1 MSMTLLW
8 ALICLIIFVVV
19 LAHPKLPNWMTFICM
34 APVVLLAKVMEAKD
48 IYAVLNN
55 SSLHLMVII
64 CMFSGM
70 IAATGLDIIIGDFV
84 DRVTSSQTGKKKEM
98 MIFAIVYIVSG
109 LISTVL
115 QNSYVA
121 MAFLPVLKSIARK
134 NRISLSKLVL
144 FVIFSTTLGGAIT
157 LIGTPTNVYANTALE
172 EAGLQLFGML
182 DFAWVGIPI
191 FIVGGLYMIIMNR
204 WCASYDDFGEAVVE
218 KTLTAE
224 QKKKQMVV
232 GIAFLVF
239 VIALVL
245 KSLKV
250 ISIDPNF
257 IGYAMIAI
265 AILTTIVS
273 PKEAMSSLDAQ
284 MILFCAGINL
294 MIAVMNQSGLGQVFG
309 DMIIKVIGESRN
321 LYLITAVLCI
331 GASIATSFMNNMA
344 CAGMLAPVGISIAN
358 ALGANP
364 QAIVLAIA
372 IGAGCSYLTPI
383 ASGTNQ
389 TMLIFTKLKFQ
400 DFAKFG
406 WPLLIISWILCIA
419 ILPQAYVIYTS
430 FKNTQGKIFVDGYS
444 LQSYQTA
451 IGKLGRSIQNTI
463 IIPLLALVVIVLLAV
478 LIAYLVVRRRNAL
491 TNVVDIL
498 SMIPYIVPGTVL
510 GIALLI
516 GFNKP
521 PLLISGTMLI
531 MVVALIIRRLPY
543 TIRSSVAILQQIPMS
558 IEEAAISLGA
568 SKMKAFFRIT
578 VPMMASG
585 IISGAILSWV
595 TMISELST
603 AIILYTGKTKTLT
616 VAIYTEVIRGNYG
629 TAAALSTIMTILT
642 VISLLAFSKL
652 NGGKDISL

>member
-1 MSMTLLW
+1 MSTTLIW
-8 ALICLIIFVVV
+8 AFVCLIIFVAV

-48 IYAVLNN
+48 IYAVLNS
-55 SSLHLMVII
+55 SSLHLMIII

-84 DRVTSSQTGKKKEM
+84 DHMTSSQTGKKKEM
-98 MIFAIVYIVSG
+98 MIFAIVYLVSG

-121 MAFLPVLKSIARK
+121 LAFLPVLKSIARK

-144 FVIFSTTLGGAIT
+144 FVIFATTLGGAIT

-191 FIVGGLYMIIMNR
+191 FIVGGIYMIVMNR
-204 WCASYDDFGEAVVE
+204 WCASYDDFGEETEE
-218 KTLTAE
+218 KALTSG
-224 QKKKQMVV
+224 QRRKQMVV
-232 GIAFLVF
+232 GITFLVF
-239 VIALVL
+239 VAALVL

-257 IGYAMIAI
+257 IGYAMIA
-265 AILTTIVS
+265 
-273 PKEAMSSLDAQ
+273 
-284 MILFCAGINL
+284 
-294 MIAVMNQSGLGQVFG
+294 VMNQSGLGQVFG
-309 DMIIKVIGESRN
+309 DMIINIIGESKN

-389 TMLIFTKLKFQ
+389 TMMIFTKLKFQ

-419 ILPQAYVIYTS
+419 ILPQV
-430 FKNTQGKIFVDGYS
+430 F
-444 LQSYQTA
+444 
-451 IGKLGRSIQNTI
+451 
-463 IIPLLALVVIVLLAV
+463 P
-478 LIAYLVVRRRNAL
+478 
-491 TNVVDIL
+491 
-498 SMIPYIVPGTVL
+498 
-510 GIALLI
+510 
-516 GFNKP
+516 
-521 PLLISGTMLI
+521 
-531 MVVALIIRRLPY
+531 
-543 TIRSSVAILQQIPMS
+543 
-558 IEEAAISLGA
+558 
-568 SKMKAFFRIT
+568 FF
-578 VPMMASG
+578 
-585 IISGAILSWV
+585 
-595 TMISELST
+595 
-603 AIILYTGKTKTLT
+603 
-616 VAIYTEVIRGNYG
+616 
-629 TAAALSTIMTILT
+629 
-642 VISLLAFSKL
+642 
-652 NGGKDISL
+652 

>member
-1 MSMTLLW
+1 MSTTLIW
-8 ALICLIIFVVV
+8 AFVCLIIFVAV

-48 IYAVLNN
+48 IYAVLNS
-55 SSLHLMVII
+55 SSLHLMIII

-84 DRVTSSQTGKKKEM
+84 DHMTSSQTGKKKEM
-98 MIFAIVYIVSG
+98 MIFAIVYLVSG

-121 MAFLPVLKSIARK
+121 LAFLPVLKSIARK

-144 FVIFSTTLGGAIT
+144 FVIFATTLGGAIT

-191 FIVGGLYMIIMNR
+191 FIVGGIYMIVMNR
-204 WCASYDDFGEAVVE
+204 WCASYDDFGEETEE
-218 KTLTAE
+218 KALTSG
-224 QKKKQMVV
+224 QRRKQMVV
-232 GIAFLVF
+232 GITFLVF
-239 VIALVL
+239 VAALVL

-257 IGYAMIAI
+257 IGYAMIAV
-265 AILTTIVS
+265 AVLTTVVT
-273 PKEAMSSLDAQ
+273 PQEALESLDSQ

-309 DMIIKVIGESRN
+309 DMIINIIGESKN

-389 TMLIFTKLKFQ
+389 TMMIFTKLKFQ

-419 ILPQAYVIYTS
+419 ILPQV
-430 FKNTQGKIFVDGYS
+430 F
-444 LQSYQTA
+444 
-451 IGKLGRSIQNTI
+451 
-463 IIPLLALVVIVLLAV
+463 P
-478 LIAYLVVRRRNAL
+478 
-491 TNVVDIL
+491 
-498 SMIPYIVPGTVL
+498 
-510 GIALLI
+510 
-516 GFNKP
+516 
-521 PLLISGTMLI
+521 
-531 MVVALIIRRLPY
+531 
-543 TIRSSVAILQQIPMS
+543 
-558 IEEAAISLGA
+558 
-568 SKMKAFFRIT
+568 FF
-578 VPMMASG
+578 
-585 IISGAILSWV
+585 
-595 TMISELST
+595 
-603 AIILYTGKTKTLT
+603 
-616 VAIYTEVIRGNYG
+616 
-629 TAAALSTIMTILT
+629 
-642 VISLLAFSKL
+642 
-652 NGGKDISL
+652 

>member
-48 IYAVLNN
+48 IYAVLSN

-84 DRVTSSQTGKKKEM
+84 DHVTSSQTGKKKEM

-144 FVIFSTTLGGAIT
+144 FVIFATTLGGAIT

-309 DMIIKVIGESRN
+309 DLIIKVIGESRN

-389 TMLIFTKLKFQ
+389 TMIIFTKLKFQ

-419 ILPQAYVIYTS
+419 ILPQV
-430 FKNTQGKIFVDGYS
+430 F
-444 LQSYQTA
+444 
-451 IGKLGRSIQNTI
+451 
-463 IIPLLALVVIVLLAV
+463 P
-478 LIAYLVVRRRNAL
+478 
-491 TNVVDIL
+491 
-498 SMIPYIVPGTVL
+498 
-510 GIALLI
+510 
-516 GFNKP
+516 
-521 PLLISGTMLI
+521 
-531 MVVALIIRRLPY
+531 
-543 TIRSSVAILQQIPMS
+543 
-558 IEEAAISLGA
+558 
-568 SKMKAFFRIT
+568 FF
-578 VPMMASG
+578 
-585 IISGAILSWV
+585 
-595 TMISELST
+595 
-603 AIILYTGKTKTLT
+603 
-616 VAIYTEVIRGNYG
+616 
-629 TAAALSTIMTILT
+629 
-642 VISLLAFSKL
+642 
-652 NGGKDISL
+652 

>member
-34 APVVLLAKVMEAKD
+34 APVVLLAKVMEVKD

-144 FVIFSTTLGGAIT
+144 FVIFATTLGGAIT

-309 DMIIKVIGESRN
+309 DLIIKVIGESRN

-389 TMLIFTKLKFQ
+389 TMIIFTKLKFQ

-419 ILPQAYVIYTS
+419 ILPQV
-430 FKNTQGKIFVDGYS
+430 F
-444 LQSYQTA
+444 
-451 IGKLGRSIQNTI
+451 
-463 IIPLLALVVIVLLAV
+463 P
-478 LIAYLVVRRRNAL
+478 
-491 TNVVDIL
+491 
-498 SMIPYIVPGTVL
+498 
-510 GIALLI
+510 
-516 GFNKP
+516 
-521 PLLISGTMLI
+521 
-531 MVVALIIRRLPY
+531 
-543 TIRSSVAILQQIPMS
+543 
-558 IEEAAISLGA
+558 
-568 SKMKAFFRIT
+568 FF
-578 VPMMASG
+578 
-585 IISGAILSWV
+585 
-595 TMISELST
+595 
-603 AIILYTGKTKTLT
+603 
-616 VAIYTEVIRGNYG
+616 
-629 TAAALSTIMTILT
+629 
-642 VISLLAFSKL
+642 
-652 NGGKDISL
+652 